1 VVGDIQVL
9 LETPLPDTGH
19 ANSGVTCL
27 FLAHDDFGGC
37 SAIARPWHRGLHI
50 EGVTP

>member
-9 LETPLPDTGH
+9 LEMPLPYTGH

-27 FLAHDDFGGC
+27 FLARDDFGGC
-37 SAIARPWHRGLHI
+37 SALTRRWHRGLPH
-50 EGVTP
+50 ERVTP